1 MAEMKIEEVGEI
13 KKGRFL
19 MIDGEPCKVI
29 NVDISKTGKHG
40 HAKARIEAF
49 GVFDNSRHTL
59 LTPTHD
65 KVEVPVIEKK
75 SAQVV
80 SVSGDIAQLMDL
92 STYETFELE
101 IPDEMKAKVV
111 ANAQVQYWELMDRRI
126 LKE

>member
-1 MAEMKIEEVGEI
+1 MKIEEVGEI